1 MVDAR
6 PCATYNVRQVF
17 TLYER
22 NIMTSATIRLSE
34 EEKRYIETYAKQKRR
49 SMSDVIKLAI
59 MDKIEDEYDLI
70 AYDKAMEEHRKDPT
84 TYSLSEVKERHG
96 LA

>member
-1 MVDAR
+1 
-6 PCATYNVRQVF
+6 
-17 TLYER
+17 
-22 NIMTSATIRLSE
+22 MTSVTIRLSE

-70 AYDKAMEEHRKDPT
+70 AYNKAMEEHKKNPI
-84 TYSLSEVKERHG
+84 TYTHEEMMKKYG
-96 LA
+96 